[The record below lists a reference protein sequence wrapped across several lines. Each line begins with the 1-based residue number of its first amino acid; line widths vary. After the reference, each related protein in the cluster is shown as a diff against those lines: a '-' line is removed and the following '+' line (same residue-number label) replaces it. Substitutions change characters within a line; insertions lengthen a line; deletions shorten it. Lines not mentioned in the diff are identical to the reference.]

1 MVGQLSTW
9 SGTPSPSPSRS
20 PVQLLSAQR
29 VVVTGLL
36 STGLSETPILKLAVA
51 WLMYAPSA
59 VTRTVTVT
67 SPDAPGLRL
76 PRSQV
81 TVPAWP
87 ASLPLLLALANVV
100 PAGSGSLIVMLF
112 ATPLPV
118 LA

>member
-1 MVGQLSTW
+1 M
-9 SGTPSPSPSRS
+9 PSPSRS
-20 PVQLLSAQR
+20 LVGLQLPSAHR

-36 STGLSETPILKLAVA
+36 STGLSETPIWKLAVA
-51 WLMYAPSA
+51 WLTYVPSA
-59 VTRTVTVT
+59 VTRTVTVR

-87 ASLPLLLALANVV
+87 ASLPLLLALASVV
-100 PAGSGSLIVMLF
+100 PAGSGSLIVVLF